1 MSGLGRGDMPEQRV
15 VDADYLLL
23 EAPRERKFITGA
35 QAMAEAV
42 KRANVDIAIAY
53 PITPQSEVMH
63 LVGDLWAQGYLR
75 DYYRAEEE
83 YGAMSAIA
91 GAVRGGARA
100 FTATSGPGL
109 LRGLEAIASWP
120 GHRLPAVLGV
130 LTRVVNAPLSIQPD
144 NVEIAYLL
152 HCGMVVLH
160 AENQQDVFDF
170 TLAAF
175 VIAEKVDVYIPVAVC
190 TEGFFVTHAKGYV
203 NMTPEDMKLPP
214 RDPYKAPVP
223 PTDCEI
229 PPARIQRDA
238 PVQKSNFMSYLI
250 HAVWQQEVWS
260 SNIRAMK
267 YIYKYLGG
275 PIEVVNPDAEVFVVA
290 SGCAAA
296 QGREAVRYAQM
307 EGLNV
312 GLVKVKSIR
321 PFPERE
327 IREVLR
333 KAKAVIVPEHNIV
346 GWLAKEVKAVLP
358 NNDIVIGGPR
368 VYGGMTLPVEL
379 IMEKIYDAFG
389 IKKERK
395 VVV

>member
-1 MSGLGRGDMPEQRV
+1 MPEQKV
-15 VDADYLLL
+15 VDPEYLIL
-23 EAPRERKFITGA
+23 EAPRERKFITGS
-35 QAMAEAV
+35 QAFAEAI

-53 PITPQSEVMH
+53 PITPQSETMH
-63 LVGDLWAQGYLR
+63 LVGDLYAQGYVK

-100 FTATSGPGL
+100 FSATSGPGL

-120 GHRLPAVLGV
+120 GHRIPAVLGV
-130 LTRVVNAPLSIQPD
+130 MTRVVNAPLSIQPD
-144 NVEIAYLL
+144 NIEISYLL
-152 HCGMVVLH
+152 NCGMIVLH

-170 TLAAF
+170 TLAGF
-175 VIAEKVDVYIPVAVC
+175 VISEKVDVYIPVAVC

-203 NMTPEDMKLPP
+203 DLPPEDMKLPP

-260 SNIRAMK
+260 SNERARK
-267 YIYKYLGG
+267 WIKHYLGG
-275 PIEVVNPDAEVFVVA
+275 LVEVVNPDAEVFIVA

-296 QGREAVRYAQM
+296 QGREAQRYAEM
-307 EGLNV
+307 EGLPV

-321 PFPERE
+321 PFPAQE
-327 IREVLR
+327 IREILK

-346 GWLAKEVKAVLP
+346 GWLAKEVKAVIP
-358 NNDIVIGGPR
+358 NSGIVVDGPR

-379 IMEKIYDAFG
+379 IMEKIYEVLG
-389 IKKERK
+389 VKKAK
-395 VVV
+395 KTVV

>member
-1 MSGLGRGDMPEQRV
+1 MPEQKV
-15 VDADYLLL
+15 VEADYLLL
-23 EAPRERKFITGA
+23 EAPREKKFITGS

-53 PITPQSEVMH
+53 PITPQSETMH
-63 LVGDLWAQGYLR
+63 LVGDLWAQGYLK

-109 LRGLEAIASWP
+109 LRGIEAIASWP
-120 GHRLPAVLGV
+120 GHRIPAVLGV

-144 NVEIAYLL
+144 NIEISYLL
-152 HCGMVVLH
+152 NCGMVVLH

-170 TLAAF
+170 TLASF
-175 VIAEKVDVYIPVAVC
+175 VISEMVDVYLPIAVC

-250 HAVWQQEVWS
+250 HQVWQQEVWS
-260 SNIRAMK
+260 SNMRAMK
-267 YIYKYLGG
+267 YIYKYLNG
-275 PIEVVNPDAEVFVVA
+275 PIEVINPEAEVFVAA

-296 QGREAVRYAQM
+296 QAREAVRYAQM

-312 GLVKVKSIR
+312 GLLKIKSIV
-321 PFPERE
+321 PFPSKEVRE
-327 IREVLR
+327 TL
-333 KAKAVIVPEHNIV
+333 KNAKAVIVPEHNIV
-346 GWLAKEVKAVLP
+346 GWLSKEIKA
-358 NNDIVIGGPR
+358 NIQDSDKVIGRPR

-379 IMEKIYDAFG
+379 IMDEIHAALG
-389 IKKERK
+389 IKKDK
-395 VVV
+395 TVLV

>member
-1 MSGLGRGDMPEQRV
+1 MPEQRV

-63 LVGDLWAQGYLR
+63 LVGDIWAQGYLK

-91 GAVRGGARA
+91 GAVRGGVRA
-100 FTATSGPGL
+100 FSATSGPGL

-120 GHRLPAVLGV
+120 GHRIPAVLGV

-170 TLAAF
+170 TLASF
-175 VIAEKVDVYIPVAVC
+175 VISEKVDVYIPVAVC

-275 PIEVVNPDAEVFVVA
+275 PIEVVNPDAEVFIVA

-296 QGREAVRYAQM
+296 QGREAVRYAQL

-321 PFPERE
+321 PFPEKE
-327 IREVLR
+327 IREVLK

-346 GWLAKEVKAVLP
+346 GWLAKEVKAAIP
-358 NNDIVIGGPR
+358 DNDKVIGGPR

-379 IMEKIYDAFG
+379 IMEKVYSAFG
-389 IKKERK
+389 IKKEKK

>member
-1 MSGLGRGDMPEQRV
+1 MPEQRV
-15 VDADYLLL
+15 VEPEYLIL
-23 EAPRERKFITGA
+23 EAPRERKFITGS
-35 QAMAEAV
+35 QAFAEAV
-42 KRANVDIAIAY
+42 KRANVDVAIAY
-53 PITPQSEVMH
+53 PITPQSETMH
-63 LVGDLWAQGYLR
+63 LVGDLYAQGYVK

-100 FTATSGPGL
+100 FSATSGPGL
-109 LRGLEAIASWP
+109 LRGLEAIVSWP
-120 GHRLPAVLGV
+120 GHRIPAVLGIM
-130 LTRVVNAPLSIQPD
+130 TRVVNAPLSIQPD

-152 HCGMVVLH
+152 HSGLVVLH

-170 TLAAF
+170 TLAGF
-175 VIAEKVDVYIPVAVC
+175 VISEKVDVYLPVVVA

-203 NMTPEDMKLPP
+203 NLPSEDIKLPP

-250 HAVWQQEVWS
+250 HAVWQQEIWS
-260 SNIRAMK
+260 ANRRAAK
-267 YIYKYLGG
+267 WIKHYLGG
-275 PIEVVNPDAEVFVVA
+275 LIEVVNPDAEVFIVA

-296 QGREAVRYAQM
+296 QGREAQRYATM

-312 GLVKVKSIR
+312 GLVKIKSLR
-321 PFPERE
+321 PFPTNEL
-327 IREVLR
+327 REVL
-333 KAKAVIVPEHNIV
+333 KNAKAVIVPEHNIV
-346 GWLAKEVKAVLP
+346 GWLAKEVKAAIP
-358 NNDIVIGGPR
+358 NSGIVVDGPR

-379 IMEKIYDAFG
+379 IMDEIYKAFG
-389 IKKERK
+389 IKKEK
-395 VVV
+395 KTVV

>member
-1 MSGLGRGDMPEQRV
+1 MPEQRV

-63 LVGDLWAQGYLR
+63 LVGDIWAQGYLK

-100 FTATSGPGL
+100 FSATSGPGL

-120 GHRLPAVLGV
+120 GHRIPAVLGV

-152 HCGMVVLH
+152 NCGMVVLH

-170 TLAAF
+170 TLAGF
-175 VIAEKVDVYIPVAVC
+175 VISEKVDVYIPVAVC

-275 PIEVVNPDAEVFVVA
+275 PIEVVNPDAEVFIVA

-296 QGREAVRYAQM
+296 QGREAVRYAQL

-321 PFPERE
+321 PFPEKE
-327 IREVLR
+327 IREVLK
-333 KAKAVIVPEHNIV
+333 KAKAVIVPEHNII
-346 GWLAKEVKAVLP
+346 GWLAKEIKAAIP
-358 NNDIVIGGPR
+358 DNDKVIGGPR

-379 IMEKIYDAFG
+379 IMEKVYAALG
-389 IKKERK
+389 IKKEKK

>member
-1 MSGLGRGDMPEQRV
+1 MPEQRV

-63 LVGDLWAQGYLR
+63 LVGDIWAQGYLK

-100 FTATSGPGL
+100 FSATSGPGL

-120 GHRLPAVLGV
+120 GHRIPAVLGV

-170 TLAAF
+170 TLASF
-175 VIAEKVDVYIPVAVC
+175 VISEKVDVYIPVAVC

-275 PIEVVNPDAEVFVVA
+275 PIEVVNPDAEVFIVA

-296 QGREAVRYAQM
+296 QGREAVRYAQL

-321 PFPERE
+321 PFPEKE
-327 IREVLR
+327 IREVLK

-346 GWLAKEVKAVLP
+346 GWLAKEVKAAIP
-358 NNDIVIGGPR
+358 DNDKVIGGPR

-379 IMEKIYDAFG
+379 IMEKVYAALG
-389 IKKERK
+389 IKKEKK

>member
-1 MSGLGRGDMPEQRV
+1 MPEQRV
-15 VDADYLLL
+15 VEPEYLIL
-23 EAPRERKFITGA
+23 EAPRERKFITGS
-35 QAMAEAV
+35 QAFAEAV
-42 KRANVDIAIAY
+42 KRANVDVAIAY
-53 PITPQSEVMH
+53 PITPQSETMH
-63 LVGDLWAQGYLR
+63 LVGDLYAQGYVK

-109 LRGLEAIASWP
+109 LRGLEAIVSWP
-120 GHRLPAVLGV
+120 GHRIPAVLGIM
-130 LTRVVNAPLSIQPD
+130 TRVVNAPLSIQPD

-152 HCGMVVLH
+152 HSGLVVLH

-170 TLAAF
+170 TLAGF
-175 VIAEKVDVYIPVAVC
+175 VISEKVDVYLPVVVA

-203 NMTPEDMKLPP
+203 DLPPEDMKLPP

-260 SNIRAMK
+260 ANRRAAK
-267 YIYKYLGG
+267 WIKHYLGG
-275 PIEVVNPDAEVFVVA
+275 LIEVVNPDAEVFIVA

-296 QGREAVRYAQM
+296 QGREAQRYATM

-312 GLVKVKSIR
+312 GLVKIKSLR
-321 PFPERE
+321 PFPTNEL
-327 IREVLR
+327 REVL
-333 KAKAVIVPEHNIV
+333 KNAKAVIVPEHNIV
-346 GWLAKEVKAVLP
+346 GWLAKEVKAAIP
-358 NNDIVIGGPR
+358 NSGIVVDGPR

-379 IMEKIYDAFG
+379 IMDEIYKAFG
-389 IKKERK
+389 IKKEK
-395 VVV
+395 KTVV

>member
-1 MSGLGRGDMPEQRV
+1 MPEQRV

-63 LVGDLWAQGYLR
+63 LVGDIWAQGYLK

-100 FTATSGPGL
+100 FSATSGPGL

-120 GHRLPAVLGV
+120 GHRIPAVLGV

-152 HCGMVVLH
+152 NCGMVVLH

-170 TLAAF
+170 TLASF
-175 VIAEKVDVYIPVAVC
+175 VISEKVDVYIPVAVC

-203 NMTPEDMKLPP
+203 SMTPEDMKLPP

-275 PIEVVNPDAEVFVVA
+275 PIEVVNPDAEVFIVA

-296 QGREAVRYAQM
+296 QGREASVM
-307 EGLNV
+307 PSW
-312 GLVKVKSIR
+312 KVS
-321 PFPERE
+321 
-327 IREVLR
+327 
-333 KAKAVIVPEHNIV
+333 
-346 GWLAKEVKAVLP
+346 
-358 NNDIVIGGPR
+358 
-368 VYGGMTLPVEL
+368 M
-379 IMEKIYDAFG
+379 
-389 IKKERK
+389 
-395 VVV
+395 

>member
-1 MSGLGRGDMPEQRV
+1 MPEQRV

-63 LVGDLWAQGYLR
+63 LVGDLWAQGYLK

-100 FTATSGPGL
+100 FSATSGPGL
-109 LRGLEAIASWP
+109 LRGIEAIASWP
-120 GHRLPAVLGV
+120 GHRIPAVLGV

-152 HCGMVVLH
+152 NCGMVVLH

-170 TLAAF
+170 TLASF
-175 VIAEKVDVYIPVAVC
+175 VISEKVDVYIPVAVC

-321 PFPERE
+321 PFPEKE
-327 IREVLR
+327 IREALS

-346 GWLAKEVKAVLP
+346 GWLAREVKAVLP
-358 NNDIVIGGPR
+358 NNDRVIGGPR

-379 IMEKIYDAFG
+379 IMEKVYDAFG
-389 IKKERK
+389 IKKQKK

>member
-1 MSGLGRGDMPEQRV
+1 MPEQKV
-15 VDADYLLL
+15 VEADYLLL
-23 EAPRERKFITGA
+23 EAPREKKFITGS

-53 PITPQSEVMH
+53 PITPQSETMH
-63 LVGDLWAQGYLR
+63 LVGDLWAQGYLK

-109 LRGLEAIASWP
+109 LRGIEAIASWP
-120 GHRLPAVLGV
+120 GHRIPAVLGV

-144 NVEIAYLL
+144 NIEISYLL
-152 HCGMVVLH
+152 NCGIIVLH

-170 TLAAF
+170 TLASF
-175 VIAEKVDVYIPVAVC
+175 VISEMVDVYLPIAVC

-250 HAVWQQEVWS
+250 HLVWQQEVWS
-260 SNIRAMK
+260 SNMRAMK
-267 YIYKYLGG
+267 YIYKYLNG
-275 PIEVVNPDAEVFVVA
+275 PIEVINPEAEVFVAA

-296 QGREAVRYAQM
+296 QAREAVRYAQM

-312 GLVKVKSIR
+312 GLLKIKSIV
-321 PFPERE
+321 PFPSKEVRE
-327 IREVLR
+327 TL
-333 KAKAVIVPEHNIV
+333 KNAKAVIVPEHNIV
-346 GWLAKEVKAVLP
+346 GWLSKEIKA
-358 NNDIVIGGPR
+358 NIQDSDKVIGRPR

-379 IMEKIYDAFG
+379 IMDEIYAALG
-389 IKKERK
+389 IKKNK
-395 VVV
+395 TVLV

>member
-1 MSGLGRGDMPEQRV
+1 MPEQRV

-63 LVGDLWAQGYLR
+63 LVGDIWAQGYLK

-100 FTATSGPGL
+100 FSATSGPGL

-120 GHRLPAVLGV
+120 GHRIPAVLGV

-170 TLAAF
+170 TLAGF
-175 VIAEKVDVYIPVAVC
+175 VISEKVDVYIPVAVC

-275 PIEVVNPDAEVFVVA
+275 PIEVVNPDAEVFIVA

-296 QGREAVRYAQM
+296 QGREAVRYAQL

-321 PFPERE
+321 PFPEKE
-327 IREVLR
+327 IREALK

-346 GWLAKEVKAVLP
+346 GWLAKEVKAAIP
-358 NNDIVIGGPR
+358 DNHKVIGGPR

-379 IMEKIYDAFG
+379 IMEKVYAALG
-389 IKKERK
+389 IKKEKK

>member
-1 MSGLGRGDMPEQRV
+1 MPEQRV
-15 VDADYLLL
+15 ADADYLLL
-23 EAPRERKFITGA
+23 EAPRERKFITGS

-42 KRANVDIAIAY
+42 KRANVDVAIAY
-53 PITPQSEVMH
+53 PITPQSETMH
-63 LVGDLWAQGYLR
+63 LVGDAWAQGYIK

-100 FTATSGPGL
+100 FSATSGPGL

-120 GHRLPAVLGV
+120 GHRIPAVLGV

-152 HCGMVVLH
+152 HSGMIVLH

-170 TLAAF
+170 TLAGF
-175 VIAEKVDVYIPVAVC
+175 VISEMVDVYIPVAVC

-203 NMTPEDMKLPP
+203 NMTPEDMKLPT

-260 SNIRAMK
+260 SNIRSMK

-296 QGREAVRYAQM
+296 QGREAVRYAQL

-321 PFPERE
+321 PFPEKE
-327 IREVLR
+327 IRQAL
-333 KAKAVIVPEHNIV
+333 KNAKAVIIPEHNIV

-358 NNDIVIGGPR
+358 DNDKVIGSPR

-379 IMEKIYDAFG
+379 IMEEIYKSLG

>member
-1 MSGLGRGDMPEQRV
+1 MPEQRV

-63 LVGDLWAQGYLR
+63 LVGDIWAQGYLK

-100 FTATSGPGL
+100 FSATSGPGL

-120 GHRLPAVLGV
+120 GHRIPAVLGV

-152 HCGMVVLH
+152 HCGIVVLH

-170 TLAAF
+170 TLASF
-175 VIAEKVDVYIPVAVC
+175 VISEKVDVYIPVAVC

-296 QGREAVRYAQM
+296 QGREAVRYAQL

-321 PFPERE
+321 PFPEKE
-327 IREVLR
+327 IREVLK

-346 GWLAKEVKAVLP
+346 GWLAKEVKAAIP
-358 NNDIVIGGPR
+358 DNDKVIGGPR

-379 IMEKIYDAFG
+379 IMEKVYAALG
-389 IKKERK
+389 IKKEKK